1 MTQETERSTPPK
13 QTPNDATAA
22 DRRLSD
28 EQKRNLTNEPAPPT
42 GAGKPLPEPND
53 VGEDG

>member
-1 MTQETERSTPPK
+1 MTQESERSTPPK
-13 QTPNDATAA
+13 QTPNDPTAA

-28 EQKRNLTNEPAPPT
+28 EQKQDLTNEPAPPT